1 MSEKNESPDIAEVL
15 QLIATE
21 LGKSNDI
28 LMMIL
33 NESNPEQA
41 ELVDFIHNKRY
52 LFMSELSED
61 ELTVLVNEFREYKY
75 GKQD

>member
-1 MSEKNESPDIAEVL
+1 MSEKIDPIDVL

-21 LGKSNDI
+21 LGKTNDI

-33 NESNPEQA
+33 NESNSEQA
-41 ELVDFIHNKRY
+41 ELVDFIHNEK
-52 LFMSELSED
+52 LMFMSELDQD
-61 ELTVLVNEFREYKY
+61 ELTVLVNEFREHKY